1 MIELNGLITIFTL
14 ISIVGGAGWKIS
26 TVLNSLKNTID
37 IFSARMEEKMINVEK
52 HLQQQEKLEDK
63 IGCLTQRVVKLE
75 TWIKRQTSTHLPS

>member
-63 IGCLTQRVVKLE
+63 IDCLTQRVVKLE
-75 TWIKRQTSTHLPS
+75 TWIKKQTGTHLPS